1 MDSPNTH
8 PSQFSNTNSPDSEE
22 TKHTQYINQTSPSNP
37 CPLFP
42 ISIELT
48 LFKTTDS
55 ILSPVK
61 IQNTHI
67 IQSLS
72 PCLYTFPCR
81 SSKLIIYNI
90 ENNTKQEFLF
100 SEYTFLDHSAWSLA
114 EGGKIIN
121 TGGYD
126 DKSTNQVFIFNLDLK
141 NVEKAKRMNS
151 KRYKHAQIALGSFV
165 YVIGGVSQKGRLK
178 SVERLC
184 LDSLKWKNIG
194 QMNFQ
199 RENPGACSHEGK
211 IYIAGGI
218 SSNTIEIFNPLN
230 KKFAL
235 MTIKLSMPGKCS
247 MFSYDDCIIV
257 LQGNQVCKLIPVS
270 CSWIEKMEVEHNEWI
285 NKGDSIIRSGV
296 IYFAQLSDLYRL
308 DLVSN
313 SLDFVDKLY

>member
-1 MDSPNTH
+1 MDSPSTD
-8 PSQFSNTNSPDSEE
+8 PSGLSNTILPYSEE
-22 TKHTQYINQTSPSNP
+22 TKHIQLINQASPSKPN
-37 CPLFP
+37 PLFP
-42 ISIELT
+42 TSIELASLQT
-48 LFKTTDS
+48 SDFTP
-55 ILSPVK
+55 SPIK
-61 IQNTHI
+61 IHNTHT

-72 PCLYTFPCR
+72 PCLYVFPYR

-90 ENNTKQEFLF
+90 ENNIKQELVFLD
-100 SEYTFLDHSAWSLA
+100 YTFLDHSAWSLA

-126 DKSTNQVFIFNLDLK
+126 GKSTDQVFVFNIDLK
-141 NVEKAKRMNS
+141 NIEKAKRMNS

-165 YVIGGVSQKGRLK
+165 YAIGGVSQKGRLK

-184 LDSLKWKNIG
+184 LDSFKWKKIG
-194 QMNFQ
+194 QMNCQ

-218 SSNTIEIFNPLN
+218 SLNTIEIFNPLN
-230 KKFAL
+230 KKFTL
-235 MTIKLSMPGKCS
+235 MTIKLNMPGKCS

-257 LQGNQVCKLIPVS
+257 LQGNQVSS
-270 CSWIEKMEVEHNEWI
+270 CSWIEKMKVEHNEWI

-296 IYFAQLSDLYRL
+296 IYFVQLSDLFRL